1 MNTTDRRPLSRTVEV
16 CLPRDPKPEFR
27 QLGGS
32 DSDHFNQ
39 MLANQTLNALWVAH
53 SDDDQRNRQFLAACA
68 ALIGAKPQNELEG
81 MLVSQMIACHAAS
94 LESTA
99 GPCSPSRA

>member
-16 CLPRDPKPEFR
+16 CLPRDPKPEFK

-39 MLANQTLNALWVAH
+39 MLANGNLNGRNCHGVGKSRLFR
-53 SDDDQRNRQFLAACA
+53 SD
-68 ALIGAKPQNELEG
+68 
-81 MLVSQMIACHAAS
+81 
-94 LESTA
+94 
-99 GPCSPSRA
+99 